1 MSKNNKIRIMQI
13 THDLNIGGLQK
24 IVSDIALYLD
34 KSRYQVTVC
43 ALREGGML
51 ENELV
56 NNNIKVIKLPAAKNG
71 VDYLAF
77 WKLYKILRDE
87 RPHII
92 HTHNTQPFVEGGLA
106 AWLARVPVCIHT
118 EHGRQFP
125 DKKRYM
131 FAEWLFSHYVDQIV
145 AVSESAKKD
154 LVTYEKISSDKIQVI
169 MNGIDGNKYNGNID
183 RNIKLKELGIDTN
196 YDFILG
202 FAGRLSPEKGL
213 TYLLKAMSIIV
224 SKYPSTLLLIAGEGV
239 LMADLKKETEQL
251 NLNNNIKFSGPRS
264 DIPEI
269 MNILDMF
276 VLPSLREGLP
286 LVLLE
291 AAAASLPIVAT
302 DVGGSKDIVKDG
314 VNGLLVKSQ
323 DEQSLA
329 KAIEYLIKNNDI
341 KKTFGRY
348 SFEVFKRSFAIEKMI
363 YSYEAIYEHCLTSK
377 TRYVKV

>member
-1 MSKNNKIRIMQI
+1 MPEKNKIKIMQI
-13 THDLNIGGLQK
+13 THDLNIGGLQRL
-24 IVSDIALYLD
+24 VVDISKYLD
-34 KSRYQVTVC
+34 KSRYDVSVC
-43 ALREGGML
+43 ALREGGIL
-51 ENELV
+51 ENELIR
-56 NNNIKVIKLPAAKNG
+56 NSIKVIKLPAAQNG

-92 HTHNTQPFVEGGLA
+92 HTHNTQPFVEGSLA
-106 AWLARVPVCIHT
+106 AFLAKVPVCIHT

-154 LVTYEKISSDKIQVI
+154 LVTYEKINSDKIQVI
-169 MNGIDGNKYNGNID
+169 MNGIDGNKYNGTIV
-183 RNIKLKELGIDTN
+183 RNKKSKELGIDTN

-213 TYLLKAMSIIV
+213 TYLLKAMGIIV
-224 SKYPSTLLLIAGEGV
+224 NKYPNTLLLIAGEGV

-251 NLNNNIKFSGPRS
+251 NLNNNIKFLGPRS

-269 MNILDMF
+269 MKLLDIF

-302 DVGGSKDIVKDG
+302 DVGGNKEIVTDG
-314 VNGLLVKSQ
+314 LNGLLVKPQ
-323 DEQSLA
+323 DEQSLSR
-329 KAIEYLIKNNDI
+329 AIEYLMGNNDR
-341 KKTFGRY
+341 KKTFGLY
-348 SFEVFKRSFAIEKMI
+348 SFEVFKNRFSIGSMIEAYEYI
-363 YSYEAIYEHCLTSK
+363 YHKCLT
-377 TRYVKV
+377 VN

>member
-1 MSKNNKIRIMQI
+1 MPEKNKIKIMQI
-13 THDLNIGGLQK
+13 THDLNIGGLQRL
-24 IVSDIALYLD
+24 VVDISRYLD
-34 KSRYQVTVC
+34 KSQYQVTVC

-51 ENELV
+51 ENELA
-56 NNNIKVIKLPAAKNG
+56 NNNIKVIKLPAAQNG

-106 AWLARVPVCIHT
+106 AFLAKVPVCIHT

-154 LVTYEKISSDKIQVI
+154 LVTYEKISADKIKVI
-169 MNGIDGNKYNGNID
+169 MNGVNGNKYNGTID
-183 RNIKLKELGIDTN
+183 RNKKLKELGIDTN

-224 SKYPSTLLLIAGEGV
+224 NKYRNTLLLIAGEGV

-251 NLNNNIKFSGPRS
+251 NLNNNIMFLGPRS

-269 MNILDMF
+269 MKLLDIF

-302 DVGGSKDIVKDG
+302 DVGGNKEIVTDG
-314 VNGLLVKSQ
+314 LNGLLVKPQ
-323 DEQSLA
+323 DEQSLF
-329 KAIEYLIKNNDI
+329 KAIEYFIINEDIRKNYGQHSFDI
-341 KKTFGRY
+341 FRNRF
-348 SFEVFKRSFAIEKMI
+348 SIDSMIEAYEDI
-363 YSYEAIYEHCLTSK
+363 YHKCLNIN
-377 TRYVKV
+377 